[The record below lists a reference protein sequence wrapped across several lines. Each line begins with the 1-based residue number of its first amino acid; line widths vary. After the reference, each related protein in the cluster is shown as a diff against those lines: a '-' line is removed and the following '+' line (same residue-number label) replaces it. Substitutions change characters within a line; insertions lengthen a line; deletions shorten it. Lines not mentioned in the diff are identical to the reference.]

1 MKTRLTNR
9 RNKCIEQKN
18 ISDLI
23 NLKSYPVSTMMDLLL
38 IDRTTGQNL
47 IFATEEYTGFSF
59 ETPITN
65 EILMEINIKPR
76 VLKRIEEQ
84 QHRTRKKA
92 EVFTPS
98 WICNKMN
105 NLCDAEWFRYKDV
118 FNIEQE
124 HSWSSTKSPIEF
136 PEEKSWKDYVNS
148 NRLEITCGEAPYLV
162 SRYDTTTGEMIPIR
176 ERVGIL
182 DRKLRVINENV
193 KEHNMWIEWVYKAFQ
208 STYGYEYQGD
218 NLLIARINLL
228 ETFCEYS
235 YNRWNS
241 NPTDTELKRVAEI
254 ISWNIW
260 QMDGLQGTTPRSN
273 DKATK
278 NSVTGIDCKIYDWKE
293 NKELTYKSLLAEP
306 VWNR

>member
-1 MKTRLTNR
+1 MYRA
-9 RNKCIEQKN
+9 KN

-38 IDRTTGQNL
+38 IDRTTGRNL
-47 IFATEEYTGFSF
+47 ILATEEYTGFSF
-59 ETPITN
+59 ETPITS
-65 EILMEINIKPR
+65 EIITQGEVNIKPR
-76 VLKRIEEQ
+76 VLKRQDEQ
-84 QHRTRKKA
+84 QLRTRKMA
-92 EVFTPS
+92 EVFTPL
-98 WICNKMN
+98 WVCNEMN
-105 NLCDAEWFRYKDV
+105 NFCDAEWFGYKDV

-124 HSWSSTKSPIEF
+124 HSWTSTGANIKF
-136 PEEKSWKDYVNS
+136 PEGKSWEDYVNS

-176 ERVGIL
+176 ERIGIL
-182 DRKLRVINENV
+182 DRKLRIINENV

-208 STYGYEYQGD
+208 SVYGYEYQGD

-228 ETFCEYS
+228 ETFYEYTLD
-235 YNRWNS
+235 RWNKE
-241 NPTDTELKRVAEI
+241 PIDEELRKVAEI

-273 DKATK
+273 DNATK
-278 NSVTGIDCKIYDWKE
+278 DCKIYDWKE

-306 VWNR
+306 V